1 MINATRDLNLIE
13 ELNIMYLSFPLDL
26 VVVLITRNNVYK
38 KFRHIIFF

>member
-38 KFRHIIFF
+38 KI